1 MGTGHAAPGKE
12 TNINPNTPMKGNSL
26 RAYSYLRISSPEQI
40 KGDGIRRQLDST
52 NEYCEKNGLVLET
65 RPMTD
70 PGLSGF
76 HGDNISRGA
85 LGAFKTAVEEG
96 KIQTPCAL
104 VVEKLDRISR
114 QDIETAI
121 GLILGL
127 IACGVEIHTVMDQQ
141 IYRKGKMDLTRFI
154 ISIVSLSRGH
164 EESLTKSK
172 RLSAAWIKKREHAHK
187 QILTRVCPGW
197 LKANEDLS
205 GFEVI
210 PERAALV
217 REIFEL
223 TAAGH
228 NKAKIAAILNDRK
241 EPVWDTGRKSKPVRW
256 YDTFINNLLTGR
268 AVLGELKT
276 CNLVGGLRKYDYPP
290 IQDYYPKIISEELW
304 NRASTSNAARR
315 RQRAYYPD
323 PNGPRNLVPGLVW
336 INGQKAFWRNRGCRR
351 NHVWKRPRT
360 GKIVRYWVY
369 YITKKITTGK
379 VQDSIPREIVES
391 MIIGRLVSVQ
401 PSDLTL
407 APVIDEKA
415 SRRSILTTR
424 IQELE
429 TGINRMIS
437 AIKKGALKNSP
448 DAIIHQISEDERAL
462 DTAKIELRKLDATQ
476 NETTQVGKAIPD
488 SLEAI
493 RQFAL
498 QQNNPEIREQLTR
511 HLTNIIA
518 RVDVATTPEHL
529 PEWCRT
535 GALFLANH
543 YKDQP
548 EAKNAASAWVAITL
562 RDETRIAGFATGDPN
577 NPQIVTVETN
587 PDVPKKKVQL
597 MIGAGTVR
605 VEQPS

>member
-1 MGTGHAAPGKE
+1 MNPQPHPQSPENPEAPGTPRKE
-12 TNINPNTPMKGNSL
+12 PL
-26 RAYSYLRISSPEQI
+26 RAFSYLRISSPEQL
-40 KGDGIRRQLDST
+40 KGDGIRRQLDAT

-85 LGAFKTAVEEG
+85 LGAFKEAVEKG
-96 KIQTPCAL
+96 KIPMPCAL

-121 GLILGL
+121 ALILGL
-127 IACGVEIHTVMDQQ
+127 ISYGVEIHTVMDQQ
-141 IYRKGKMDLTRFI
+141 IYRKGEMDMTKFI
-154 ISIVSLSRGH
+154 ISIVTLSRGH

-172 RLSAAWIKKREHAHK
+172 RLTAAWLKKRELAHK
-187 QILTRVCPGW
+187 KILTRVCPGW
-197 LKANEDLS
+197 LKANDDLT

-217 REIFEL
+217 QEIFEL

-228 NKAKIAAILNDRK
+228 NKAKIAGILNDRK

-276 CNLVGGLRKYDYPP
+276 CNIVGGLRKYDLPP
-290 IQDYYPKIISEELW
+290 IQDYYPQIINQELW
-304 NRASTSNAARR
+304 DKASTSNAARR

-323 PNGPRNLVPGLVW
+323 PNGPRNLVPALVW

-360 GKIVRYWVY
+360 GKVVRYWVY
-369 YITKKITTGK
+369 YITKKTNTGK
-379 VQDSIPREIVES
+379 VQDSIPREFVES
-391 MIIGRLVSVQ
+391 MILGRLVSVQ
-401 PSDLTL
+401 PSDLTV

-429 TGINRMIS
+429 TGIARMVA
-437 AIKKGALKNSP
+437 AIRKTALENLPES
-448 DAIIHQISEDERAL
+448 ILQQIRDDERAL
-462 DTAKIELRKLDATQ
+462 DLAQIELRKLEAS
-476 NETTQVGKAIPD
+476 ETETVQAGKAIPD

-498 QQNNPEIREQLTR
+498 QQNDPEIREQLTR
-511 HLTNIIA
+511 HLTNIIG
-518 RVDVATTPEHL
+518 RVDVATAPEHL
-529 PEWCRT
+529 PEWCQN
-535 GALFLANH
+535 GALFLAKL
-543 YKDQP
+543 YQEEPEGKD
-548 EAKNAASAWVAITL
+548 AAAGWVAITL
-562 RDETRIAGFATGDPN
+562 RDGTRIAGFATGDPN
-577 NPQIVTVETN
+577 NPTIVTVETN